1 MERQRLHNRYIELCK
16 EHGISVLVT
25 NNNAADAPKYE
36 LIDNNGVHNIVLNDT
51 KIDASMYEAFLA
63 YAVSL
68 LLLPN
73 LVLKTER
80 LIIRRFCMNDAAA
93 CFPFMSDEQGMYLDG
108 CKPFHTMDEEYWER
122 MKLFEEREGQYVIVL
137 RSINEVIGT
146 INVFDDD
153 SRAVSSKEIGYAISP
168 KYQRNGYAYE
178 AISAIVNLLQNDLLF
193 DMVVAGVLPENIP
206 SIKLLE
212 KLGFSREGI
221 HHKALWHEGLDQ
233 PADLMYYYIDR

>member
-168 KYQRNGYAYE
+168 KYQRSGYAYE

>member
-25 NNNAADAPKYE
+25 NNNGADAPKYE
-36 LIDNNGVHNIVLNDT
+36 HIDNNGVHNIVLNDT

-80 LIIRRFCMNDAAA
+80 LIIRRFCMNDASA

-178 AISAIVNLLQNDLLF
+178 AISAIVNLLQKDLLF

>member
-193 DMVVAGVLPENIP
+193 DMVVAGILPENIP

>member
-1 MERQRLHNRYIELCK
+1 MERQQLHHRYVELCK

-36 LIDNNGVHNIVLNDT
+36 LITNNDVHNIVLNDT

-73 LVLKTER
+73 LVLKTKR
-80 LIIRRFCMNDAAA
+80 LVIRRFCMNDAVA
-93 CFPFMSDEQGMYLDG
+93 CFSFMSDEQGMYLDG
-108 CKPFHTMDEEYWER
+108 CKPFNTMDEDYWER

-137 RSINEVIGT
+137 QSINEVIGT
-146 INVFDDD
+146 INVFADD

-178 AISAIVNLLQNDLLF
+178 AISAIISLLQKELLF
-193 DMVVAGVLPENIP
+193 DLVVAGVLPENTP
-206 SIKLLE
+206 SIKLLK
-212 KLGFSREGI
+212 KLGFQKEGI
-221 HHKALWHEGLDQ
+221 RHKALWHEGLDK
-233 PADLMYYYIDR
+233 PVDLEYYYIDR